1 MESPLAFAL
10 VIIYVLTS
18 STYSLLIKLSGN
30 RLVLFGAVN
39 ALTMLLA
46 LPLFLVFPLPG
57 IELLPYILG
66 SSVAYN
72 AVLYFSHQAY
82 KRADLSVVFPVRRA
96 LGFLLV
102 LVGAKFL
109 LVEQAMWYEWLA
121 FGVIF
126 VAILLQ
132 MNFRQL
138 HKIEHTGPFLLM
150 LCAAIA
156 SAAQY
161 IIDFAGIRLSENPF
175 SFIIALMY
183 VGLPVALWA
192 YFTHRHELS
201 RVLGAQRGQIVISA
215 LLDNVGYACFLYA
228 IYVARALYAMPLTS
242 LSVVVVTCLGLY
254 HLKEGL
260 RLRRLVS
267 AVLITLA
274 IAGVHIMDIFS
285 G

>member
-1 MESPLAFAL
+1 MESPLAFFL

-39 ALTMLLA
+39 ALTMVLA

-57 IELLPYILG
+57 KEVLPYILG

-102 LVGAKFL
+102 LLGAKFL
-109 LVEQAMWYEWLA
+109 LAEQAMWYEWLA
-121 FGVIF
+121 FGAIF

-132 MNFRQL
+132 MSFRQL

-150 LCAAIA
+150 LFAAVA

-161 IIDFAGIRLSENPF
+161 IIDFAGIRLGGNPF

-183 VGLPVALWA
+183 IGLPVTLWA
-192 YFTHRHELS
+192 YFTHRHELTK
-201 RVLGAQRGQIVISA
+201 VLSEQKKQIVISA
-215 LLDNVGYACFLYA
+215 LLDNIGYGCFLYA
-228 IYVARALYAMPLTS
+228 VYVARALYAMPLTS
-242 LSVVVVTCLGLY
+242 LSVVVVTCLGLF

-260 RLRRLVS
+260 RTRRLAS
-267 AVLITLA
+267 AILITAA
-274 IAGVHIMDIFS
+274 IAGVHLMDIFYT
-285 G
+285 